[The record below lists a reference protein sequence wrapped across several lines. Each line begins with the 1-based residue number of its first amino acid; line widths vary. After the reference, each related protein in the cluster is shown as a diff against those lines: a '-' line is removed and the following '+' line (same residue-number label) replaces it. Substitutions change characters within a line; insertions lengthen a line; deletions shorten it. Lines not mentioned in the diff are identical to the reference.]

1 MTSKHR
7 NLILLNKL
15 IYIVPLIICL
25 LLTGC
30 TAPAV
35 SGNSVPIATDNLEI
49 TALDVGEADCLLVQA
64 GTNTLL
70 IDTGLKKSADKILSV
85 LHDKKISKLDYL
97 IITHY
102 DKDHVGAASKLLEKV
117 SADQILCPA
126 YTGTRDEYIDFRMT
140 AKDRVELSAKETYTC
155 GDLKFTIYPA
165 SNPAP
170 LIAAHED
177 YDNDLSL
184 VMLLEYGSKRF
195 LFTGD
200 IEKERISQMLEA
212 EELSTCDWIK
222 IPHHGRYQKKLSDLL
237 DVVAPTYAVIS
248 TSSDKEPDEKLV
260 DLLNS
265 LDVTYSCTANGDV
278 VTCCDGDKIWIE
290 E

>member
-1 MTSKHR
+1 MTLRQKKL
-7 NLILLNKL
+7 NLLNKL
-15 IYIVPLIICL
+15 IYIIPLVISL

-30 TAPAV
+30 TTPTT
-35 SGNSVPIATDNLEI
+35 SGNSGPVATDNLEI
-49 TALDVGEADCLLVQA
+49 TALDVGEADCLLIQA
-64 GTNTLL
+64 GANTILV
-70 IDTGLKKSADKILSV
+70 DTGLKKSAEKILNV
-85 LHDKKISKLDYL
+85 LHDKKISELDYL

-102 DKDHVGAASKLLEKV
+102 DKDHVGAASKVLEKV
-117 SADQILCPA
+117 SANQILCPG
-126 YTGTRDEYIDFRMT
+126 YTGTRDEYIAFRMI
-140 AKDRVELSAKETYTC
+140 AKDRVELNTKETYTC

-184 VMLLEYGSKRF
+184 VMLLEYGSKSF

-200 IEKERISQMLEA
+200 IEKERISQMIEA
-212 EELSTCDWIK
+212 NELSSCDWIK

-237 DVVAPTYAVIS
+237 DVVSPAYAVIS
-248 TSSDKEPDEKLV
+248 TSADKEPEENLI

-265 LDVTYSCTANGDV
+265 LDVTFSCTTDGDV
-278 VTCCDGDKIWIE
+278 VTYSDGEKIWFKE
-290 E
+290 